1 LAKPARLDFLRQI
14 APHFEVVEANVKEFT
29 FAEQTTLKRQIEG
42 LKPDLVFFPMVQQP
56 AFYRGRVVTSMLDLT
71 TVRFRNPA
79 KNWLVFTVKQVV
91 YKWLT
96 KRVAHKS
103 VHIITPTEFVRQDIA
118 DYCHVSTNKISTI
131 YDSAD
136 KITAP
141 PEPYQPLSGQDF
153 LLYVGRPAA
162 NKNLNRLVDAFNQ
175 LQRPG
180 LKLVFAGKTNSEYR
194 KLAAYAGN
202 APDIIFTDFVS
213 DGQLRWLYQHAQ
225 VYVFPSLSEGFGLP
239 GLEAMLYD
247 LPVVSSNATCL
258 PEVYRDAA
266 LYFDP
271 LSSTD
276 MAAKINQLLDDPAL
290 AKNLAAKG
298 RQVVAS
304 YSWQRTAQRT
314 LDVFANA
321 LKT

>member
-1 LAKPARLDFLRQI
+1 MKPAQKRIVIDARESGTTTGRYVDKLIEHLHKVPASRDYQFVLLAKPARLDFLRQI

-79 KNWLVFTVKQVV
+79 KNWLVFTVKQAV

-103 VHIITPTEFVRQDIA
+103 VHIITPTEFVRQDMA

-141 PEPYQPLSGQDF
+141 AEPYQPLSRQDF

-194 KLAAYAGN
+194 KLAAYAPCNNRRMESLWHVKLRFRRSAGLMGSPSTWMDN
-202 APDIIFTDFVS
+202 
-213 DGQLRWLYQHAQ
+213 LRWLRTFTH
-225 VYVFPSLSEGFGLP
+225 FIR
-239 GLEAMLYD
+239 
-247 LPVVSSNATCL
+247 SN
-258 PEVYRDAA
+258 
-266 LYFDP
+266 
-271 LSSTD
+271 
-276 MAAKINQLLDDPAL
+276 
-290 AKNLAAKG
+290 
-298 RQVVAS
+298 
-304 YSWQRTAQRT
+304 SWP
-314 LDVFANA
+314 
-321 LKT
+321 